1 MSSILHFVWASAVD
15 FVLFVPFVVEG
26 SVEDGSGARRQR
38 ISVDSPAPQHQRDHH
53 QQQDQQNA
61 ACTVKPIEEHG
72 QSFKREHFFNK
83 YQ

>member
-1 MSSILHFVWASAVD
+1 
-15 FVLFVPFVVEG
+15 VEG

-38 ISVDSPAPQHQRDHH
+38 ISVDSPAPQHQRDHY

-61 ACTVKPIEEHG
+61 AYTVKPMEEHCL
-72 QSFKREHFFNK
+72 SVKRKHFFNK